1 MSTVSRGFKGRR
13 RPSVELPPGQY
24 LVQDWSRP
32 PSGSRGVTLGPR
44 GRVGSARGPTGWADG
59 VKARWLIGYAGRPP

>member
-1 MSTVSRGFKGRR
+1 MSTVSGGFKGR
-13 RPSVELPPGQY
+13 RPSVELPRAS